1 MRPAGATTLQLLLS
15 NMSANNTH
23 FSVDYYATLNI
34 SPEAGA
40 EDIRLA
46 YRQLARQLHPDA
58 QGAQAGTTL
67 LFRQIQEA
75 YEVLSDPLKRHAY
88 DQQRLDAG
96 LSSKSVFQ
104 WKMQASRPALS
115 VEVEEQVVYLM
126 FEISAGQVDVSQ
138 SRQPLNICLVLDRS
152 TSMQGSRLEQT
163 KASAQRMI
171 DALSANDSLAIVTF
185 SDKAEVVWPS
195 QPIVD
200 PIKAKA
206 KVSAIQASGGT
217 EILQGLNAGLA
228 ELGKRRDSYS
238 VNHLILLTDGQTYG
252 DEEQCLS
259 RAEEAA
265 RRHVGISAMG
275 IGEDWNDTLLDAIA
289 SRSGGVS
296 QYIAST
302 GEIQHFLRERLQGLS
317 SVYAENVRL
326 IIKPAEST
334 RIRNAFKLT
343 PYIERMPVQGEVL
356 SIGELQIGAAVTGIL
371 ELSIGKH
378 SAGTHRLFQMELA
391 GNMPSRQMEEVRLR
405 QDVTFVFDPQASA
418 NAPAPAHI
426 LSALAKITIFQMQEN
441 ALTALDKGD
450 VAGATHRLE
459 VMATRLLDMG
469 EHQLARAALLEA
481 GRLTRSG
488 NLSPAGRKAIKYG
501 TRSLVFTP
509 SRER

>member
-1 MRPAGATTLQLLLS
+1 
-15 NMSANNTH
+15 MSTNNET
-23 FSVDYYATLNI
+23 FSSDHYAMLNV

-40 EDIRLA
+40 EEIRQA
-46 YRQLARQLHPDA
+46 YRQLVRQLHPDTQSA
-58 QGAQAGTTL
+58 PAGTSL
-67 LFRQIQEA
+67 LFRQVQEA
-75 YEVLSDPLKRHAY
+75 YEVLSDPIKRNAY
-88 DQQRLDAG
+88 DRQRLEAG
-96 LSSKSVFQ
+96 LSPKSVFQ
-104 WKMQASRPALS
+104 WKMQPSRPTLS
-115 VEVEEQVVYLM
+115 VDLDEQAVYLL
-126 FEISAGQVDVSQ
+126 FEVNAGQTEAPQ
-138 SRQPLNICLVLDRS
+138 GRQPLNLCLVLDRS

-171 DALSANDSLAIVTF
+171 DSLSANDSLAIVTF

-195 QPIVD
+195 QPITD
-200 PIKAKA
+200 PIKVKA

-217 EILQGLNAGLA
+217 EILQGLNAGLS
-228 ELGKRRDSYS
+228 ELNKRKDSYA

-317 SVYAENVRL
+317 SVFAENLRL
-326 IIKPAEST
+326 IVKPTEST

-343 PYIERMPVQGEVL
+343 PYIERIPVAGEVL
-356 SIGELQIGAAVTGIL
+356 PLGELQAGNAVSGIL
-371 ELSIGKH
+371 EVIVGKH
-378 SAGTHRLFQMELA
+378 PAGTHRLLQIELA
-391 GNMPSRQMEEVRLR
+391 GNISARQMEEARLR
-405 QDVTFVFDPQASA
+405 QDVTFTFDPQANV

-426 LSALAKITIFQMQEN
+426 LGALAKITIFQMQEN
-441 ALTALDKGD
+441 ALSSLEKGD

-501 TRSLVFTP
+501 TRSLAFSP